1 MESSLL
7 QSHRLCQ
14 TEQLAVVGGGEQP
27 VLVERA
33 EEANQT
39 SFNKAPI

>member
-1 MESSLL
+1 MELSPFKL
-7 QSHRLCQ
+7 HRLCQ
-14 TEQLAVVGGGEQP
+14 IEQLAMVGGGEQQ

-33 EEANQT
+33 EEAKQT